1 LILNRLFIRNIILS
15 VLLIILLVIV
25 LLYRSRT
32 PYGKNQSSFASQPQK
47 EITRIELSTDGNK
60 LSLERNGNIWL
71 VNGRQEARRSG
82 IAFIE
87 SILTELKIKSPV
99 SPDLFEEEISNKN
112 IDPVKVRVFENNK
125 LLKSFLV
132 YKTGSNKYG
141 NIMKIKERTKPF
153 IVYVPGYEGDIGS
166 GFTLNELFWLPYT
179 VFNLLPSEISSI
191 TFENVADPATSFTI
205 AGKNN
210 IYTLSDENTS
220 LAGWD
225 SSRVRRYISYFTL
238 IPFESWALDLSD
250 TERNKIKSG
259 SPICRITVK
268 KTDGAQIFLTLWE
281 KGNNETGAKDS
292 DRLWGMTSARED
304 LFILR
309 YFDIDPLL
317 KKRSYFFTE

>member
-15 VLLIILLVIV
+15 VLLVLLLVIILL
-25 LLYRSRT
+25 YKSRT
-32 PYGKNQSSFASQPQK
+32 PFGKNQASFASQPQK
-47 EITRIELSTDGNK
+47 EITRIEFSTDGNK
-60 LSLERNGNIWL
+60 LSLERNGNTWL

-99 SPDLFEEEISNKN
+99 SPDLFQEEI
-112 IDPVKVRVFENNK
+112 IDKAVNPVKVKVFENSK

-132 YKTGSNKYG
+132 YKTSSNKYG

-166 GFTLNELFWLPYT
+166 GFMVNELFWLPYT
-179 VFNLLPSEISSI
+179 VFNLLPSEISTV
-191 TFENVADPATSFTI
+191 TFDNVADPASSFTI

-210 IYTLSDENTS
+210 IYILSDENS
-220 LAGWD
+220 KLAGWD

-238 IPFESWALDLSD
+238 IPFERWALDLSD
-250 TERNKIKSG
+250 SESKKIKSG
-259 SPICRITVK
+259 SPIGRITVIK
-268 KTDGAQIFLTLWE
+268 SDGSQISLTLWE
-281 KGNNETGAKDS
+281 KSKNENGTKDS